1 MSNSSFGYYTKK
13 KKNQYV
19 NIHKNCQ
26 YIKMYM
32 NGNVTEAPNVSVHA
46 QDDSTSNILLGEISI
61 C

>member
-1 MSNSSFGYYTKK
+1 
-13 KKNQYV
+13 
-19 NIHKNCQ
+19 
-26 YIKMYM
+26 MYM